1 MISSLRKH
9 IYINLPLKLP
19 SRRESE
25 RGCSELFDDSFVD
38 SKIEH
43 FKLNLKKAFLKKT
56 HIFPYFTKLALRT
69 KQRQM
74 LFSFFEAMHKLE

>member
-1 MISSLRKH
+1 MYTMISSLRKH

-43 FKLNLKKAFLKKT
+43 FKLNLKKAFLKKNP
-56 HIFPYFTKLALRT
+56 HFS
-69 KQRQM
+69 
-74 LFSFFEAMHKLE
+74 LFHEVGIKNKAEANVIQLF